1 MNYASNNCVKFFTF
15 FFVMN
20 FEFFDVCKKEK
31 ERARGKKKAIQSS
44 SSNAGC
50 AGFILTT
57 ILLYNIL
64 AKGVRVTRSIKTE
77 TKNITKTLATIS
89 TGINVFKIRE

>member
-31 ERARGKKKAIQSS
+31 ERASGKKKAIERAAAMQ
-44 SSNAGC
+44 GMQ
-50 AGFILTT
+50 GLF
-57 ILLYNIL
+57 
-64 AKGVRVTRSIKTE
+64 
-77 TKNITKTLATIS
+77 
-89 TGINVFKIRE
+89 